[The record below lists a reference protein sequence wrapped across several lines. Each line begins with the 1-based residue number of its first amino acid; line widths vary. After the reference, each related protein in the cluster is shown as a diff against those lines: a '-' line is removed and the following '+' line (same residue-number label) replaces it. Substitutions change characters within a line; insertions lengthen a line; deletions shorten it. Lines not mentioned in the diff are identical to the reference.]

1 MTNAATP
8 DLAIRE
14 PAAAEVERVLH
25 LFGNVRL
32 HPESRLLAV
41 VRSRPIERFI
51 AAAAWWPEGTVGRFH
66 ITCRPGVDAAAV
78 AGLLLDRLAEC
89 ARLAGMATI
98 QCASLLGEDNQWFEI
113 LQKHGFECLHSER
126 SFEVAYQDAWIR
138 VMRLYQKHGSQIPAG
153 WRTDSIRNHP
163 PETALELIGA
173 HRLLPPAEVR
183 DYWQAHSQFGFDL
196 DLSCILF
203 DGERASGAF
212 LARRTGDVYYVDV
225 RVMRETNPRLRSLGN
240 LFMMQ
245 RMFTLHHEA
254 QLAGADVPIRW
265 LRFRS
270 GATEHRETASLALRM
285 GGRELARG
293 TLMGKAL

>member
-14 PAAAEVERVLH
+14 PVLAEVERVLH
-25 LFGNVRL
+25 LFSNVRL
-32 HPESRLLAV
+32 HPEARLLAA
-41 VRSRPIERFI
+41 VRSRPIERFV
-51 AAAAWWPEGTVGRFH
+51 AAVAWWPEGTVGRFQ
-66 ITCRPGVDAAAV
+66 IACRPGVDAIAV
-78 AGLLLDRLAEC
+78 AGLLLDRLTEC
-89 ARLAGMATI
+89 ARLAGLATI
-98 QCASLLGEDNQWFEI
+98 QCASLLGEDNQWFGI
-113 LQKHGFECLHSER
+113 LRKHGFECLHSER
-126 SFEVAYQDAWIR
+126 SFEVAYQDAWTR
-138 VMRLYQKHGSQIPAG
+138 VMRLYQKHGPQIPAA

-163 PETALELIGA
+163 PEAALELIGV

-183 DYWQAHSQFGFDL
+183 DNWQAHSQSGFDL

-203 DGERASGAF
+203 DGNRACGAF

-254 QLAGADVPIRW
+254 QLAGVDVPIRW

-285 GGRELARG
+285 GGRELAQG
-293 TLMGKAL
+293 YTMGKAV